1 MSRKIGRHVWVLAAL
16 MLAPDV
22 AFAQA
27 PVTTRTPDG
36 HPDLQGVWATA
47 FITRLERSK
56 EASTLEV
63 SPEDARRIADAIGE
77 RARQSK
83 VDDPDFAHYGYDQ
96 LATVRGIFRSSLIT
110 EPTDGKIPYSPA
122 GIDVAEKFDRL
133 ESYGFDHPEERP
145 PYERCMAGILAAP
158 MRTLALF
165 IPIQIVQTP
174 NYIVMTN
181 EDAGGPRIIPIG
193 EPAPP
198 ALPRFEGRARARWD
212 GDTLV
217 VETAAIMPQAYI
229 AISEAVG
236 IPNNGDMHIVERI
249 RLAEPNVM
257 HDELTVTAP
266 NVLTEPWKTT
276 RIFRR
281 YPDRNYEITEGQCE
295 QENLVPGKDEHGND
309 IFVSNPQ
316 GPYGTV
322 PAAK

>member
-217 VETAAIMPQAYI
+217 VETTDFRRDDIARPDVGPPIVLSPATLITERFTRTSHDVLLYQYTVEDNALYTRPWQAEFEY
-229 AISEAVG
+229 
-236 IPNNGDMHIVERI
+236 
-249 RLAEPNVM
+249 RLAEKDAV
-257 HDELTVTAP
+257 
-266 NVLTEPWKTT
+266 
-276 RIFRR
+276 
-281 YPDRNYEITEGQCE
+281 YEYACHEG
-295 QENLVPGKDEHGND
+295 NRSIVNALL
-309 IFVSNPQ
+309 
-316 GPYGTV
+316 
-322 PAAK
+322 AARMGRQPRPPKN